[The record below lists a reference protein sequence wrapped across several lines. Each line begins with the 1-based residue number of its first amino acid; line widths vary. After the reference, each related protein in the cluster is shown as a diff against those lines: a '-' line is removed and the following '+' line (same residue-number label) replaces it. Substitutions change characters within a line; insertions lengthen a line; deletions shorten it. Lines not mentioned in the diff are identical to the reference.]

1 MFTNFHFW
9 LYEIQ
14 AQQSIPWKTVVPVSL
29 TVRYGDA
36 TEVLEMRGGLD
47 EWDVR

>member
-9 LYEIQ
+9 LYEVHG
-14 AQQSIPWKTVVPVSL
+14 QQSIPWKTVVPVSL
-29 TVRYGDA
+29 TVRYGGA

-47 EWDVR
+47 EWDIR